1 MPRLTDTQRNNAIG
15 HCKQKRLNKPW
26 PHTLVFQDTLSLRCG
41 HVSTTLKVP
50 MTGLGKVD
58 PKSPL
63 RPRIVTSGSA
73 IFGIAPRQ
81 QHRQHPKSL
90 NCEEFPIKLF
100 ATASEKQDF
109 WPEDQCD
116 GTR

>member
-15 HCKQKRLNKPW
+15 RLRAGATQQAVATHFGVSRQTIAALW
-26 PHTLVFQDTLSLRCG
+26 A
-41 HVSTTLKVP
+41 VSTTLKVS
-50 MTGLGKVD
+50 MIGLGQVD
-58 PKSPL
+58 PESPL

-90 NCEEFPIKLF
+90 DCEEFPIKLF

-109 WPEDQCD
+109 WPEDQFD

>member
-15 HCKQKRLNKPW
+15 RLQAGATQQAVATHFGVSR
-26 PHTLVFQDTLSLRCG
+26 HTIAALWARFNNTQSVHD
-41 HVSTTLKVP
+41 
-50 MTGLGKVD
+50 
-58 PKSPL
+58 
-63 RPRIVTSGSA
+63 RPRSGRPRVTSAARIVTSGSA

-90 NCEEFPIKLF
+90 DCKEFPIKLF